1 MEPSFS
7 RTNHICAPK
16 PDENALVQMA
26 ELRGMLEGSE
36 FYDEEWA
43 TDEQL
48 HRCLIAKQFD
58 MKVAYNLCIEALKW
72 RQKRMPHLIET
83 KEDWQAPFSK
93 ECETGKIYYPGFDRW
108 GRPVVCFDNSA
119 QNTTNVDDQMLY
131 LGWLLNF
138 SCREMPEN
146 VDKYTIF
153 MHLTTFSFF
162 SIPSMSSTTETIH
175 MLCNTFPERLGHCI
189 AYRPPGVFRTFFNS
203 VKSFIDPK
211 TAAKMVFITGDV
223 SDGSKNDLLLKEII
237 GDNWKVLTGAEQPV
251 LQQTNPPSSPGYNH
265 SVMWPALMKR
275 VEILRQKE
283 AAIKAQLVVSPV
295 VQPSKKLLSNKLES
309 KVKLPENEI
318 TKPID
323 RNVSHNSDQGSSIID
338 SSSNVTKSKK
348 NHGMLVEVFAAI
360 LDYIHYVFND
370 MFEFKLYLITLL
382 ETYLGPS
389 TNPTKLFLRIAIFS
403 YTVLHSDENT
413 KLRLFMYLF
422 IVSFLF
428 LYFLFGDL
436 SNSKR
441 SVMQYI
447 SKVSLDNDD

>member
-36 FYDEEWA
+36 YYDEEWA

-48 HRCLIAKQFD
+48 HRCLIAKQFN
-58 MKVAYNLCIEALKW
+58 MKIAFNLCIEALKW
-72 RQKRMPHLIET
+72 RQKRTPHLIET
-83 KEDWQAPFSK
+83 KENWQAPFSK

-108 GRPVVCFDNSA
+108 GRPLVCFDNSA
-119 QNTTNVDDQMLY
+119 QNTSNVDDQMLY
-131 LGWLLNF
+131 LGWLLNL

-162 SIPSMSSTTETIH
+162 SIPSMSSTTESIH

-237 GDNWKVLTGAEQPV
+237 GDNWKLLTGAEQPI

-283 AAIKAQLVVSPV
+283 ANIKAQRSASPAIP
-295 VQPSKKLLSNKLES
+295 PSKKLLNDKISN
-309 KVKLPENEI
+309 
-318 TKPID
+318 
-323 RNVSHNSDQGSSIID
+323 RA
-338 SSSNVTKSKK
+338 TKSGNERSDAMVHNNVRHNHDQEPLKMASTNFTDNNRK
-348 NHGMLVEVFAAI
+348 HGMLVEMFAAI
-360 LDYIHYVFND
+360 LDYLHFIFND
-370 MFEFKLYLITLL
+370 LLEFKLYLITLL
-382 ETYLGPS
+382 EIYLGRS
-389 TNPTKLFLRIAIFS
+389 TNPTKIFLRIAIFT
-403 YTVLHSDENT
+403 YTVLHSDHNA
-413 KLRLFMYLF
+413 KLRLLIYMF
-422 IVSFLF
+422 IISFLF

-436 SNSKR
+436 SHSKR
-441 SVMQYI
+441 SVMRYVN
-447 SKVSLDNDD
+447 KFSLDND